1 MKHYII
7 DGNNLIG
14 KIKELFELQKRDGQ
28 SAREKLAFMLDRYFT
43 GKKVSVSLHFDG
55 YPKEA
60 IRTANL
66 KIIYSE
72 SRPADILI
80 KDEIDRFKNPKLIT
94 VVSSDASVYEY
105 AKVNACGRVKSED
118 FAKQILTSRDTL
130 EEEDII
136 KNMDNE
142 EFKRLFGIE

>member
-14 KIKELFELQKRDGQ
+14 KIKELFELQKKDGQ
-28 SAREKLAFMLDRYFT
+28 SARERLAFMLDRYFS
-43 GKKVSVSLHFDG
+43 GKKATVSLHFDG

-60 IRTANL
+60 IRTGNL

-72 SRPADILI
+72 NKPADLLI
-80 KDEIDRFKNPKLIT
+80 KDEIDRHKNPKLIT

-105 AKVNACGRVKSED
+105 AKVNAAGRIKSEE
-118 FAKQILTSRDTL
+118 FARRLKEERSKS
-130 EEEDII
+130 EEEEII
-136 KNMDNE
+136 KRMNND
-142 EFKRLFGIE
+142 EFKKLFGIE